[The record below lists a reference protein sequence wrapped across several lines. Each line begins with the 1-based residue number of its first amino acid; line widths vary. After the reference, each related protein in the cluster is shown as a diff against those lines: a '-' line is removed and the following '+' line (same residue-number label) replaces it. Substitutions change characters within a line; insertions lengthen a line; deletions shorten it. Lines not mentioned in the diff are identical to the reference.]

1 MEVKYDEEKVV
12 PAPKTM
18 QDVIDELHRVFDGD
32 SVDVDYVKE
41 LLESYSSR
49 SKDWKKYVNF
59 DAYR

>member
-1 MEVKYDEEKVV
+1 MERNYDEEKVV
-12 PAPKTM
+12 PAQKTL
-18 QDVIDELHRVFDGD
+18 QDVIDELHRVFDED
-32 SVDVDYVKE
+32 QVDVDYVKA